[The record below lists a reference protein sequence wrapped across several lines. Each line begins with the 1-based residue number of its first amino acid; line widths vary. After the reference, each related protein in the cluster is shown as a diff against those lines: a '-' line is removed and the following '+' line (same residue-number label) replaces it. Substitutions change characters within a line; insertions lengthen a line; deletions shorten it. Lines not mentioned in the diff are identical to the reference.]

1 MAYMT
6 DASGVLGALQTEL
19 ATKNSTSKKAG
30 KDLTTDDFL
39 VLMCAMFQNQDID
52 NTAST
57 ADMMNQFVQI
67 SVIQAVTDIS
77 SLIHDTSTL
86 TYASSLVGKTV
97 TIGMY
102 EGNELKEIEGVVT
115 GTGTLNGE
123 QVIFIGDDIYM
134 LSDIMAIGKLPEVKD
149 PEKPDGDG
157 TEDGDGTDG
166 VDKPG
171 NTEKPDGTDKPDNT
185 EKPDGTD
192 KPENTEKPDGTTDKP
207 ENTEKPDGTTDKPE
221 NTEKPDGTDKPDT
234 TEKPDGTTDKPENT
248 DKTDGTNA
256 GTDNNGSQG
265 NPNKT
270 INDYK
275 MTRPL
280 LA

>member
-39 VLMCAMFQNQDID
+39 VLLCAMFQNQDID

-134 LSDIMAIGKLPEVKD
+134 LSDIMAVGKLPEVKD
-149 PEKPDGDG
+149 PEKPDG
-157 TEDGDGTDG
+157 
-166 VDKPG
+166 
-171 NTEKPDGTDKPDNT
+171 EKPDGTDKPDNT
-185 EKPDGTD
+185 EKPDGT
-192 KPENTEKPDGTTDKP
+192 NKPD
-207 ENTEKPDGTTDKPE
+207 N
-221 NTEKPDGTDKPDT
+221 

-248 DKTDGTNA
+248 DKTDGTDA

>member
-185 EKPDGTD
+185 EKPDGT
-192 KPENTEKPDGTTDKP
+192 TDKP

-221 NTEKPDGTDKPDT
+221 NTEKPDGTNKPDT
-234 TEKPDGTTDKPENT
+234 TEKPDTTDKPGTT
-248 DKTDGTNA
+248 DKTDGTDV

>member
-1 MAYMT
+1 
-6 DASGVLGALQTEL
+6 
-19 ATKNSTSKKAG
+19 
-30 KDLTTDDFL
+30 
-39 VLMCAMFQNQDID
+39 MFQNQDID

-134 LSDIMAIGKLPEVKD
+134 LSDIMAVGKLPEVKD
-149 PEKPDGDG
+149 PEKPDG
-157 TEDGDGTDG
+157 
-166 VDKPG
+166 
-171 NTEKPDGTDKPDNT
+171 EKPDGTDKPDNT

-192 KPENTEKPDGTTDKP
+192 KPDN
-207 ENTEKPDGTTDKPE
+207 
-221 NTEKPDGTDKPDT
+221 

-248 DKTDGTNA
+248 DKTDGTDA

>member
-134 LSDIMAIGKLPEVKD
+134 LSDIMAVGKLPEVKD
-149 PEKPDGDG
+149 PEKPDG
-157 TEDGDGTDG
+157 EKPDGTD
-166 VDKPG
+166 KPD

-192 KPENTEKPDGTTDKP
+192 KPDNTEKPDGT
-207 ENTEKPDGTTDKPE
+207 NKPD
-221 NTEKPDGTDKPDT
+221 N

-248 DKTDGTNA
+248 DKTDGTDA

>member
-192 KPENTEKPDGTTDKP
+192 KPD
-207 ENTEKPDGTTDKPE
+207 NTEKPDGTTDKPE
-221 NTEKPDGTDKPDT
+221 NTEKPDGTDKPDN

-248 DKTDGTNA
+248 DKTDGTDA

>member
-19 ATKNSTSKKAG
+19 ATKNSTSKTAG

-39 VLMCAMFQNQDID
+39 VLLCAMFQNQDID

-134 LSDIMAIGKLPEVKD
+134 LSDIMAVGKLPEVKD
-149 PEKPDGDG
+149 PEKPDG
-157 TEDGDGTDG
+157 
-166 VDKPG
+166 
-171 NTEKPDGTDKPDNT
+171 EKPDGTDKPDNT
-185 EKPDGTD
+185 EKPDGT
-192 KPENTEKPDGTTDKP
+192 NKPD
-207 ENTEKPDGTTDKPE
+207 N
-221 NTEKPDGTDKPDT
+221 

-248 DKTDGTNA
+248 DKTDGTDA

>member
-39 VLMCAMFQNQDID
+39 VLLCAMFQNQDID

-185 EKPDGTD
+185 EKPDGT
-192 KPENTEKPDGTTDKP
+192 
-207 ENTEKPDGTTDKPE
+207 TDKPE

-248 DKTDGTNA
+248 DKTDGTDA

>member
-134 LSDIMAIGKLPEVKD
+134 LSDIMAVGKLPEVKD
-149 PEKPDGDG
+149 PEKPDG
-157 TEDGDGTDG
+157 
-166 VDKPG
+166 
-171 NTEKPDGTDKPDNT
+171 EKPDGTDKPDNT
-185 EKPDGTD
+185 EKPDGTN
-192 KPENTEKPDGTTDKP
+192 KPDNTEKPDGT
-207 ENTEKPDGTTDKPE
+207 NKPD
-221 NTEKPDGTDKPDT
+221 N

-248 DKTDGTNA
+248 DKTDGTDA

>member
-134 LSDIMAIGKLPEVKD
+134 LSDIMAVGKLPEVKD
-149 PEKPDGDG
+149 PEKPDG
-157 TEDGDGTDG
+157 
-166 VDKPG
+166 
-171 NTEKPDGTDKPDNT
+171 EKPDGTDKPDNT
-185 EKPDGTD
+185 EKPDGTN
-192 KPENTEKPDGTTDKP
+192 KPDNTEKPDGTTDKP

-221 NTEKPDGTDKPDT
+221 NT
-234 TEKPDGTTDKPENT
+234 
-248 DKTDGTNA
+248 DKTDGTDA

>member
-6 DASGVLGALQTEL
+6 DSSGVLGALQTEL

-192 KPENTEKPDGTTDKP
+192 KPDNTEKPDGTDKP
-207 ENTEKPDGTTDKPE
+207 DNTEKPDGTTDKPE
-221 NTEKPDGTDKPDT
+221 NTEKPDGTDKPDN

-248 DKTDGTNA
+248 DKTDGTDA

>member
-67 SVIQAVTDIS
+67 SVILAVTDIS

-171 NTEKPDGTDKPDNT
+171 NTEKPDGTDKPENT
-185 EKPDGTD
+185 EKPDGTTD

-221 NTEKPDGTDKPDT
+221 NTEKPDGTNKPDT
-234 TEKPDGTTDKPENT
+234 TEKPDTTDKPGTT
-248 DKTDGTNA
+248 DKTDGTDV

>member
-134 LSDIMAIGKLPEVKD
+134 LSDIMAVGKLPEVKD
-149 PEKPDGDG
+149 PEKPDG
-157 TEDGDGTDG
+157 EKPDGTD
-166 VDKPG
+166 KPDNTEKPDG
-171 NTEKPDGTDKPDNT
+171 TNKPDNTEKPDGTDKPDNT
-185 EKPDGTD
+185 EKPDGT
-192 KPENTEKPDGTTDKP
+192 
-207 ENTEKPDGTTDKPE
+207 
-221 NTEKPDGTDKPDT
+221 
-234 TEKPDGTTDKPENT
+234 TDKPENT
-248 DKTDGTNA
+248 DKTDGTDA

>member
-134 LSDIMAIGKLPEVKD
+134 LSDIMAVGKLPEVKD
-149 PEKPDGDG
+149 PEKPDG
-157 TEDGDGTDG
+157 
-166 VDKPG
+166 
-171 NTEKPDGTDKPDNT
+171 EKPDGTDKPDNT

-192 KPENTEKPDGTTDKP
+192 KPDNTEKPDGTNKP
-207 ENTEKPDGTTDKPE
+207 DNTEKPDGT
-221 NTEKPDGTDKPDT
+221 NKPDN

-248 DKTDGTNA
+248 DKTDGTDA

>member
-134 LSDIMAIGKLPEVKD
+134 LSDIMAVGKLPEVKD
-149 PEKPDGDG
+149 PEKPDG
-157 TEDGDGTDG
+157 
-166 VDKPG
+166 
-171 NTEKPDGTDKPDNT
+171 EKPDGTDKPDNT

-192 KPENTEKPDGTTDKP
+192 KPDNTEKPDGTTDKP
-207 ENTEKPDGTTDKPE
+207 DNTEKPDG
-221 NTEKPDGTDKPDT
+221 
-234 TEKPDGTTDKPENT
+234 TDKPENT
-248 DKTDGTNA
+248 DKTDGTDA

>member
-134 LSDIMAIGKLPEVKD
+134 LSDIMAVGKLPEVKD
-149 PEKPDGDG
+149 PEKPDG
-157 TEDGDGTDG
+157 EKPDGTD
-166 VDKPG
+166 KPD

-192 KPENTEKPDGTTDKP
+192 KPDN
-207 ENTEKPDGTTDKPE
+207 
-221 NTEKPDGTDKPDT
+221 

-248 DKTDGTNA
+248 DKTDGTDA

>member
-149 PEKPDGDG
+149 PEKPDG
-157 TEDGDGTDG
+157 
-166 VDKPG
+166 
-171 NTEKPDGTDKPDNT
+171 EKPDGTDKPDNTEQPDGTTDKPENT

-207 ENTEKPDGTTDKPE
+207 ENT
-221 NTEKPDGTDKPDT
+221 
-234 TEKPDGTTDKPENT
+234 
-248 DKTDGTNA
+248 DKTDGTDA

>member
-6 DASGVLGALQTEL
+6 DSSGVLGALQTEL
-19 ATKNSTSKKAG
+19 ATKNSTSKLAG

-185 EKPDGTD
+185 EKPDGT
-192 KPENTEKPDGTTDKP
+192 NKPD
-207 ENTEKPDGTTDKPE
+207 N
-221 NTEKPDGTDKPDT
+221 

-248 DKTDGTNA
+248 DKTDGTDA

>member
-6 DASGVLGALQTEL
+6 DSSGVLGALQTEL

-157 TEDGDGTDG
+157 TDG

-192 KPENTEKPDGTTDKP
+192 KPDNTEKPDGTTDKP

-221 NTEKPDGTDKPDT
+221 NT
-234 TEKPDGTTDKPENT
+234 
-248 DKTDGTNA
+248 DKTDGTDA

>member
-6 DASGVLGALQTEL
+6 DSSGVLGALQTEL

-192 KPENTEKPDGTTDKP
+192 KPD
-207 ENTEKPDGTTDKPE
+207 
-221 NTEKPDGTDKPDT
+221 NTEKPDGTDKPDNT
-234 TEKPDGTTDKPENT
+234 EKPDGTDKPDNTEKPDGTNKPDNTEKPDGTTDKPENT
-248 DKTDGTNA
+248 DKTDGTDA

>member
-134 LSDIMAIGKLPEVKD
+134 LSDIMAVGKLPEVKD
-149 PEKPDGDG
+149 PEKPDG
-157 TEDGDGTDG
+157 
-166 VDKPG
+166 
-171 NTEKPDGTDKPDNT
+171 EKPDGTDKPDNT

-192 KPENTEKPDGTTDKP
+192 KPDNTEKPDGT
-207 ENTEKPDGTTDKPE
+207 NKPD
-221 NTEKPDGTDKPDT
+221 N

-248 DKTDGTNA
+248 DKTDGTDA

>member
-39 VLMCAMFQNQDID
+39 VLLCAMFQNQDID

-134 LSDIMAIGKLPEVKD
+134 LSDIMAVGKLPEVKD
-149 PEKPDGDG
+149 PEKPDG
-157 TEDGDGTDG
+157 
-166 VDKPG
+166 
-171 NTEKPDGTDKPDNT
+171 EKPDGTDKPDNT

-192 KPENTEKPDGTTDKP
+192 KPDN
-207 ENTEKPDGTTDKPE
+207 
-221 NTEKPDGTDKPDT
+221 

-248 DKTDGTNA
+248 DKTDGTDA

>member
-6 DASGVLGALQTEL
+6 DSSGVLGALQTEL

-192 KPENTEKPDGTTDKP
+192 KPDNTEKPDGT
-207 ENTEKPDGTTDKPE
+207 NKPD
-221 NTEKPDGTDKPDT
+221 N

-248 DKTDGTNA
+248 DKTDGTDA

>member
-134 LSDIMAIGKLPEVKD
+134 LSDIMAVGKLPEVKD
-149 PEKPDGDG
+149 PEKPDG
-157 TEDGDGTDG
+157 
-166 VDKPG
+166 
-171 NTEKPDGTDKPDNT
+171 EKPDGTDKPDNT
-185 EKPDGTD
+185 EKPDGTN
-192 KPENTEKPDGTTDKP
+192 KPDNTEKPDGTTDKP

-221 NTEKPDGTDKPDT
+221 NTEKPDGT
-234 TEKPDGTTDKPENT
+234 TDKPENT
-248 DKTDGTNA
+248 DKTDGTDA

>member
-134 LSDIMAIGKLPEVKD
+134 LSDIMAVGKLPEVKD
-149 PEKPDGDG
+149 PEKPDG
-157 TEDGDGTDG
+157 EKPDGTD
-166 VDKPG
+166 KPD

-192 KPENTEKPDGTTDKP
+192 KPD
-207 ENTEKPDGTTDKPE
+207 
-221 NTEKPDGTDKPDT
+221 NTEKPDGTDKPDN

-248 DKTDGTNA
+248 DKTDGTDA

>member
-248 DKTDGTNA
+248 DKTDGTDA
-256 GTDNNGSQG
+256 GTDNNGTQG

>member
-6 DASGVLGALQTEL
+6 DSSGVLGALQTEL

-134 LSDIMAIGKLPEVKD
+134 LSDIMAVGKLPEEIGRAHV
-149 PEKPDGDG
+149 
-157 TEDGDGTDG
+157 
-166 VDKPG
+166 
-171 NTEKPDGTDKPDNT
+171 
-185 EKPDGTD
+185 
-192 KPENTEKPDGTTDKP
+192 
-207 ENTEKPDGTTDKPE
+207 
-221 NTEKPDGTDKPDT
+221 
-234 TEKPDGTTDKPENT
+234 
-248 DKTDGTNA
+248 
-256 GTDNNGSQG
+256 
-265 NPNKT
+265 
-270 INDYK
+270 
-275 MTRPL
+275 
-280 LA
+280 

>member
-39 VLMCAMFQNQDID
+39 VLLCAMFQNQDID

-134 LSDIMAIGKLPEVKD
+134 LSDIMAVGKLPEVKD
-149 PEKPDGDG
+149 PEKPDG
-157 TEDGDGTDG
+157 EKPDGTD
-166 VDKPG
+166 KPDNTEKPDG
-171 NTEKPDGTDKPDNT
+171 TNKPDNTEKPDGTDKPDNT

-192 KPENTEKPDGTTDKP
+192 KPDNTEKPDGT
-207 ENTEKPDGTTDKPE
+207 NKPD
-221 NTEKPDGTDKPDT
+221 N

-248 DKTDGTNA
+248 DKTDGTDA

>member
-134 LSDIMAIGKLPEVKD
+134 LSDIMAVGKLPEVKD
-149 PEKPDGDG
+149 PEKPDG
-157 TEDGDGTDG
+157 EKPDGTD
-166 VDKPG
+166 KPDNTEKPDG
-171 NTEKPDGTDKPDNT
+171 TNKPDNTEKPDGTDKPDNT

-192 KPENTEKPDGTTDKP
+192 KPDN
-207 ENTEKPDGTTDKPE
+207 
-221 NTEKPDGTDKPDT
+221 

-248 DKTDGTNA
+248 DKTDGTDA

>member
-134 LSDIMAIGKLPEVKD
+134 LSDIMAVGKLPEVKD
-149 PEKPDGDG
+149 PEKPDG
-157 TEDGDGTDG
+157 EKPDGTD
-166 VDKPG
+166 KPDNTEKPDG
-171 NTEKPDGTDKPDNT
+171 TNKPDNTEKPDGTDKPDNT
-185 EKPDGTD
+185 EKPDGTTD
-192 KPENTEKPDGTTDKP
+192 KPDNTEKPDG
-207 ENTEKPDGTTDKPE
+207 
-221 NTEKPDGTDKPDT
+221 
-234 TEKPDGTTDKPENT
+234 TDKPENT
-248 DKTDGTNA
+248 DKTDGTDA

>member
-6 DASGVLGALQTEL
+6 DSSGVLGALQTEL

-192 KPENTEKPDGTTDKP
+192 KPD
-207 ENTEKPDGTTDKPE
+207 
-221 NTEKPDGTDKPDT
+221 NTEKPDGTDKPDNT
-234 TEKPDGTTDKPENT
+234 EKPDGTDKPDNTEKPDGTDKPDNTEKPDGTTDKPENT
-248 DKTDGTNA
+248 DKTDGTDA

>member
-19 ATKNSTSKKAG
+19 ATKNSTSKTAG

-39 VLMCAMFQNQDID
+39 VLLCAMFQNQDID

-134 LSDIMAIGKLPEVKD
+134 LSDIMAVGKLPEVKD
-149 PEKPDGDG
+149 PEKPDG
-157 TEDGDGTDG
+157 EKPDGTD
-166 VDKPG
+166 KPDNTEKPDG
-171 NTEKPDGTDKPDNT
+171 TNKPDNTEKPDGTDKPDNT
-185 EKPDGTD
+185 EKPDGT
-192 KPENTEKPDGTTDKP
+192 
-207 ENTEKPDGTTDKPE
+207 
-221 NTEKPDGTDKPDT
+221 
-234 TEKPDGTTDKPENT
+234 TDKPENT
-248 DKTDGTNA
+248 DKTDGTDA

>member
-39 VLMCAMFQNQDID
+39 VLLCAMFQNQDID

-134 LSDIMAIGKLPEVKD
+134 LSDIMAVGKLPEVKD
-149 PEKPDGDG
+149 PEKPDG
-157 TEDGDGTDG
+157 
-166 VDKPG
+166 
-171 NTEKPDGTDKPDNT
+171 EKPDGTDKPDNT

-192 KPENTEKPDGTTDKP
+192 KPDNTEKPDGT
-207 ENTEKPDGTTDKPE
+207 NKPD
-221 NTEKPDGTDKPDT
+221 N

-248 DKTDGTNA
+248 DKTDGTDA

>member
-39 VLMCAMFQNQDID
+39 VLLCAMFQNQDID

-134 LSDIMAIGKLPEVKD
+134 LSDIMAVGKLPEVKD
-149 PEKPDGDG
+149 PEKPDG
-157 TEDGDGTDG
+157 EKPDGTD
-166 VDKPG
+166 KPDNTEKPDG
-171 NTEKPDGTDKPDNT
+171 TNKPDNTEKPDGTDKPDNT
-185 EKPDGTD
+185 EKPDGT
-192 KPENTEKPDGTTDKP
+192 NKPD
-207 ENTEKPDGTTDKPE
+207 N
-221 NTEKPDGTDKPDT
+221 

-248 DKTDGTNA
+248 DKTDGTDA

>member
-1 MAYMT
+1 MKWKT

-39 VLMCAMFQNQDID
+39 VLLCAMFQNQDID

-192 KPENTEKPDGTTDKP
+192 KPD
-207 ENTEKPDGTTDKPE
+207 NTEKPDGTTDKPE

-248 DKTDGTNA
+248 DKTDGTDA